1 MSNDLIKITTNEEGK
16 QLVSAR
22 ELHEK
27 LILEEGKKERF
38 SQWFDRHL
46 QYGFEEN
53 KDFTSVKI
61 FTVVNNG
68 AKRELQDYA
77 VTIDMA
83 KELCML
89 QKSDKGREFR
99 RYFIE
104 CEKQLKEVSKQT
116 KPALSREQELVL
128 TIYNGGVESV
138 QAAKELTDMKVAEAV
153 KPLEE
158 KIEIIQEDNENK
170 TNVIETF
177 TNRDNCISVGAFAK
191 ILNIKGMGRNK
202 MFTWLRDSGILRHNN
217 EPYQKY
223 MDYFSVVIGTSDNE
237 HTYMQTMITSKGVE
251 YLYRKLSEE
260 FAIGKSLADVKD
272 EVAREERR
280 NNAKSGSSRRRRN
293 KKVIDLY

>member
-1 MSNDLIKITTNEEGK
+1 
-16 QLVSAR
+16 
-22 ELHEK
+22 
-27 LILEEGKKERF
+27 
-38 SQWFDRHL
+38 
-46 QYGFEEN
+46 
-53 KDFTSVKI
+53 
-61 FTVVNNG
+61 
-68 AKRELQDYA
+68 
-77 VTIDMA
+77 
-83 KELCML
+83 
-89 QKSDKGREFR
+89 
-99 RYFIE
+99 
-104 CEKQLKEVSKQT
+104 
-116 KPALSREQELVL
+116 
-128 TIYNGGVESV
+128 
-138 QAAKELTDMKVAEAV
+138 MKVAEAV